1 MPMIDADAHVIE
13 TEQTWDF
20 MDERDSK
27 FRPVLI
33 SPYNDK
39 REFWLIDGKTR
50 QRLNVNATLAAGAR
64 EMREIETRLRHMD
77 ELGIDVQV
85 LYPSCFLRAYTAD
98 AE

>member
-33 SPYNDK
+33 TPYNDK

-50 QRLNVNATLAAGAR
+50 QRQNVN
-64 EMREIETRLRHMD
+64 ETCSVFDDNRPPQRVKKCRKLN
-77 ELGIDVQV
+77 
-85 LYPSCFLRAYTAD
+85 P
-98 AE
+98 